1 MPLLNIQM
9 NLREVGRIRTG
20 DRTQTAKG
28 TAPRKLDHFRFTSD
42 DAQLLGLVADRYGGS
57 VEAWDDQ
64 WQVYATAERIPV
76 MIVPHLR
83 PITQWWEA
91 WTGGGCTRRCDGNW
105 ELIANTQCPCAVN
118 DDRIC
123 KPTTRLQLVL
133 HEIPGL
139 GTWRLETH
147 GYYAAVELGGT
158 LELITQLALATGD
171 PVYGQLRLTQ
181 RSQQTPGQPT
191 RRFAVP
197 TVDVNVTVP
206 QLAAQVA
213 AAAPTAIDGAN
224 SARLQALAAAA
235 PVGASRAF
243 PDEADREAA
252 EQRGQAKLGRKRTPD
267 MGPGRR
273 GKIVPPEPESAD
285 VVAAVDVQDADR
297 FQITTLA
304 DEATHHEVQQAFAS
318 PLSAQQLKALQTL
331 MRMTGLDDRDERLL
345 FSARIIGR
353 SISSSK
359 DLTSAEASQIIEVL
373 AAVEQGTAQYVT
385 DAYGAIVG
393 AVPVDTD
400 SADIFHSDPVPHP
413 DDLEPQ

>member
-1 MPLLNIQM
+1 MLLPLLNIQM

-42 DAQLLGLVADRYGGS
+42 DAQLLALVADRYGGD

-105 ELIANTQCPCAVN
+105 ELIANTECICAVN

-171 PVYGQLRLTQ
+171 PVYGHLRLTQ

-213 AAAPTAIDGAN
+213 AGPPTAIDGAN

-235 PVGASRAF
+235 PVGPHKAF

-273 GKIVPPEPESAD
+273 GKVVPVDPESAE
-285 VVAAVDVQDADR
+285 VVAAVDVQ
-297 FQITTLA
+297 
-304 DEATHHEVQQAFAS
+304 EAFAS

-359 DLTSAEASQIIEVL
+359 ELTSAEASQIIDVL
-373 AAVEQGTAQYVT
+373 AAVEQGSAQYVA
-385 DAYGAIVG
+385 DAYGRIVG

-413 DDLEPQ
+413 DDLEPE